1 MFKQKILSEFEAW
14 KNADGKKKALLVIL
28 AFILSLCSCVSVNMH
43 PTAYVENT
51 EDFVAS
57 DITRK
62 AFSNAILWEDYEL
75 RLKKENKKETQTVFG
90 VNGEI
95 SQEGDFFKN
104 GEKLFSVKFLDS
116 YTGWRTKSL
125 SKLEHDYKML
135 VNSIDIYKMSEI
147 KTEDVDSCI
156 DEEGK
161 VTKMLFNATMGE
173 KIIVNDELYAVI
185 DFYRNPAGIRINPAI
200 EMDDKNRDFM
210 SAAILCIYYF
220 GTH

>member
-1 MFKQKILSEFEAW
+1 M
-14 KNADGKKKALLVIL
+14 IL

-43 PTAYVENT
+43 PTVYVENT

-75 RLKKENKKETQTVFG
+75 RLKKENKKETQIVFE